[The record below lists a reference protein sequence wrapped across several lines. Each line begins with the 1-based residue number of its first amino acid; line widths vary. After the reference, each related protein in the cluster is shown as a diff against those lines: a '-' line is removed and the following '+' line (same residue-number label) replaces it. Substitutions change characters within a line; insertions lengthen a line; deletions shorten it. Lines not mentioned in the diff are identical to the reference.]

1 MLVSLKVGRE
11 NRGQVKPGEGL
22 KLPEYQGSQMSVSD
36 KRQILI
42 AVDGS
47 EHSLNA
53 TSYVAKTCHPVNLKV
68 TLMHVMPTA
77 PETFWDLEKADY
89 FKAET
94 SGRYPKWKEERREVA
109 QTFLAKAKRSLVK
122 AGLAESEVGVILQ
135 EREVGIARDILAQSA
150 HGYDAVVV
158 ARRGLSEFQ
167 ESYLGSVSQ
176 KIVEGIKD
184 VPVWVVGGDIRAQR
198 ILLAVDASENSR
210 RAVDYVG
217 SIVAE
222 TKAEFTL
229 FHVVRRFSFLDDHT
243 LQDHEIEGFWEE
255 VKKDIPRMFRFYKE
269 NLERAGVDGA
279 RISTRANLDS
289 DSRAMDILQEATE
302 GGYGTIVMGRRGL
315 SKVREFLL
323 GRVTNKVL
331 QRAEK
336 FAVWIVP

>member
-1 MLVSLKVGRE
+1 VSE
-11 NRGQVKPGEGL
+11 
-22 KLPEYQGSQMSVSD
+22 
-36 KRQILI
+36 KRHILI

-47 EHSLNA
+47 KNSLNA
-53 TSYVAKTCHPVNLKV
+53 TSYVAQTCHPANLRV

-89 FKAET
+89 FKSAT
-94 SGRYPKWKEERREVA
+94 ATYPNWKEERREMA

-122 AGLAESEVGVILQ
+122 AGVAESEVEIILQ
-135 EREVGIARDILAQSA
+135 EREVGIARDILVQSA

-158 ARRGLSEFQ
+158 GRRGLSEFQ

-176 KIVEGIKD
+176 KIVEGIHD
-184 VPVWVVGGDIRAQR
+184 VPVWVVGGYIGAKR

-210 RAVDYVG
+210 RAVNYVG

-255 VKKDIPRMFRFYKE
+255 VKKDIPRMFRFYKT
-269 NLERAGVDGA
+269 NLESAGVDGA

-289 DSRAMDILQEATE
+289 ASRAMDILQEAVE
-302 GGYGTIVMGRRGL
+302 GDYGTIVLGRRGL
-315 SKVREFLL
+315 SKVQEFLL

>member
-1 MLVSLKVGRE
+1 
-11 NRGQVKPGEGL
+11 
-22 KLPEYQGSQMSVSD
+22 MSE

-47 EHSLNA
+47 QYSLNA
-53 TSYVAKTCHPVNLKV
+53 TNYVAQTCHPANLRV

-77 PETFWDLEKADY
+77 PETFWDLENAEY
-89 FKAET
+89 FKSA
-94 SGRYPKWKEERREVA
+94 SGIYPNWKEERKEMA
-109 QTFLAKAKRSLVK
+109 QTFLAKAKKSLVT
-122 AGLAESEVGVILQ
+122 AGVAESEVGVILR
-135 EREVGIARDILAQSA
+135 EREVGIARDILGQAA

-184 VPVWVVGGDIRAQR
+184 VPLWVVGGDIRGKR
-198 ILLAVDASENSR
+198 ILLAVDASENCR
-210 RAVDYVG
+210 RAVNYVG
-217 SIVAE
+217 LIAAK

-243 LQDHEIEGFWEE
+243 LQDHEIEGFWQE
-255 VKKDIPRMFRFYKE
+255 VKKDIPRMFRFYKT

-289 DSRAMDILQEATE
+289 ASRAMDILQEAKE
-302 GGYGTIVMGRRGL
+302 GGYSTIVMGRRGL
-315 SKVREFLL
+315 SRVREFLL

-331 QRAEK
+331 QRTEN
-336 FAVWIVP
+336 FAVWDVP

>member
-1 MLVSLKVGRE
+1 
-11 NRGQVKPGEGL
+11 
-22 KLPEYQGSQMSVSD
+22 MSE
-36 KRQILI
+36 KRHILI

-47 EHSLNA
+47 QQSLNA
-53 TSYVAKTCHPVNLKV
+53 TSYVAKICQSANLRV
-68 TLMHVMPTA
+68 TLMHVLSTA
-77 PETFWDLEKADY
+77 PETFWDLEKVEY
-89 FKAET
+89 FEAET
-94 SGRYPKWKEERREVA
+94 RGHSARWKEERSEGA

-122 AGLAESEVGVILQ
+122 AGVAENVVRVILQ

-158 ARRGLSEFQ
+158 GRRGLSEFQ
-167 ESYLGSVSQ
+167 GPYLGSVSQ
-176 KIVEGIKD
+176 KIVEGIKK
-184 VPVWVVGGDIRAQR
+184 VPVWVVGGDIRGKK
-198 ILLAVDASENSR
+198 ILLALDGSENSL

-217 SIVAE
+217 PIVAG

-229 FHVVRRFSFLDDHT
+229 FHVVRRFSFLDDYT

-255 VKKDIPRMFRFYKE
+255 VKKDIPRMFRFYKA

-279 RISTRANLDS
+279 RISTRVNLDS
-289 DSRAMDILQEATE
+289 ASRAMDILQEANE
-302 GGYGTIVMGRRGL
+302 GGYSTIVMGRRGL

-336 FAVWIVP
+336 FALWIVP

>member
-1 MLVSLKVGRE
+1 
-11 NRGQVKPGEGL
+11 
-22 KLPEYQGSQMSVSD
+22 
-36 KRQILI
+36 
-42 AVDGS
+42 
-47 EHSLNA
+47 
-53 TSYVAKTCHPVNLKV
+53 
-68 TLMHVMPTA
+68 MHVLPTA

-89 FKAET
+89 FKADT
-94 SGRYPKWKEERREVA
+94 RGHYPKWKEERREVA
-109 QTFLAKAKRSLVK
+109 QTFLIKAKGSLVK
-122 AGLAESEVGVILQ
+122 AGVAESEVGVILQ
-135 EREVGIARDILAQSA
+135 EREVGIARDILGQSA

-158 ARRGLSEFQ
+158 GRRGLSEFQ

-184 VPVWVVGGDIRAQR
+184 VPLWVVGGDIRAKR

-217 SIVAE
+217 SIAAK

-243 LQDHEIEGFWEE
+243 LRDHEIEGFWEE
-255 VKKDIPRMFRFYKE
+255 VKKDIPRMFRFYKT

-279 RISTRANLDS
+279 RVSTRANLDS
-289 DSRAMDILQEATE
+289 SSRAMDILQEAKE

-315 SKVREFLL
+315 SKVQEFLL

-336 FAVWIVP
+336 YAVWIVP

>member
-1 MLVSLKVGRE
+1 M
-11 NRGQVKPGEGL
+11 
-22 KLPEYQGSQMSVSD
+22 SD

-47 EHSLNA
+47 KNSLNA
-53 TSYVAKTCHPVNLKV
+53 TSYVARTCQPANLRI

-77 PETFWDLEKADY
+77 PETFWDLERADY
-89 FKAET
+89 FKDET
-94 SGRYPKWKEERREVA
+94 MGTYPAWKEKRKEAA
-109 QTFLAKAKRSLVK
+109 QTFLAKAKRNLVK
-122 AGLAESEVGVILQ
+122 AGVAERDVGVMLQ
-135 EREVGIARDILAQSA
+135 EREVGIARDILTQSA

-158 ARRGLSEFQ
+158 GRRGLGEFQ

-184 VPVWVVGGDIRAQR
+184 TPVWVVGGDIEAKR
-198 ILLAVDASENSR
+198 ILLAVDGSENSR

-217 SIVAE
+217 SIAAE

-229 FHVVRRFSFLDDHT
+229 FHVVRRFSFLDDYT
-243 LQDHEIEGFWEE
+243 LQDHEVEGFWEE
-255 VKKDIPRMFRFYKE
+255 VKKDIPRMFRFYKT

-289 DSRAMDILQEATE
+289 DSRAMDILQEARE
-302 GGYGTIVMGRRGL
+302 GNYGTIVMGRRGL
-315 SKVREFLL
+315 SKVRQFLM
-323 GRVTNKVL
+323 GRVSNKVL

-336 FAVWIVP
+336 FAVWLVP

>member
-1 MLVSLKVGRE
+1 
-11 NRGQVKPGEGL
+11 
-22 KLPEYQGSQMSVSD
+22 MSE
-36 KRQILI
+36 KRHILI

-47 EHSLNA
+47 KNSLDA
-53 TSYVAKTCHPVNLKV
+53 TSYVAQTCHPANLRV
-68 TLMHVMPTA
+68 TLMHVLSTA

-94 SGRYPKWKEERREVA
+94 GGHYPTWKEEKRELA
-109 QTFLAKAKRSLVK
+109 RTFLAKAKGSLVR
-122 AGLAESEVGVILQ
+122 AGVAENEVGVILQ

-158 ARRGLSEFQ
+158 GRRGLSEFQ
-167 ESYLGSVSQ
+167 ESSLGSVSQ
-176 KIVEGIKD
+176 KIVEGIKN
-184 VPVWVVGGDIRAQR
+184 VPVWVVGGDIRVKR

-217 SIVAE
+217 AIAAK

-243 LQDHEIEGFWEE
+243 LRDHEVEGFWEE
-255 VKKDIPRMFRFYKE
+255 VKKDIPRMFRFYKT

-279 RISTRANLDS
+279 RVSTRANLDS
-289 DSRAMDILQEATE
+289 PSRAMDILQEAKE

-315 SKVREFLL
+315 SKVQEFLL

>member
-1 MLVSLKVGRE
+1 M
-11 NRGQVKPGEGL
+11 
-22 KLPEYQGSQMSVSD
+22 SD

-47 EHSLNA
+47 QNSLDA
-53 TSYVAKTCHPVNLKV
+53 TSYVAKTCHPANLRI

-77 PETFWDLEKADY
+77 PETFWDLERANY
-89 FKAET
+89 FKDET
-94 SGRYPKWKEERREVA
+94 RETYPAWKEKRKEAA
-109 QTFLAKAKRSLVK
+109 QTFLAKAKRNLVK
-122 AGLAESEVGVILQ
+122 AGVAERDVGVMLQ
-135 EREVGIARDILAQSA
+135 EREVGIARDILRQSA

-158 ARRGLSEFQ
+158 GRRGLGEFQ

-184 VPVWVVGGDIRAQR
+184 TPVWVVGGDIEAKR
-198 ILLAVDASENSR
+198 ILLAVDGSENSR

-217 SIVAE
+217 SIAAE

-229 FHVVRRFSFLDDHT
+229 FHVVRRFSFLDDYT
-243 LQDHEIEGFWEE
+243 LQDHEVEGFWEE
-255 VKKDIPRMFRFYKE
+255 VKKDIPRMFRFYKT

-289 DSRAMDILQEATE
+289 DSRAIDILQEARE
-302 GGYGTIVMGRRGL
+302 GNYGTIVMGRRGL
-315 SKVREFLL
+315 SKVRQFLM
-323 GRVTNKVL
+323 GRVSNKVL

-336 FAVWIVP
+336 FAVWLVP